1 MQVGLV
7 VRVVPA
13 AREAPGGEVP
23 YVQEVQKAVRPEG
36 SALPPVQVQ
45 VQVRLRERERALL
58 RPWMESQKSN
68 QQDWK
73 RSVR

>member
-1 MQVGLV
+1 MQVGLA

-45 VQVRLRERERALL
+45 VRLRERALL

>member
-45 VQVRLRERERALL
+45 VRLRERALL

>member
-1 MQVGLV
+1 MQVGLA

-45 VQVRLRERERALL
+45 VRLRERALL
-58 RPWMESQKSN
+58 RPWRESQKSN